1 MMTTKN
7 GMIISQNTQNI
18 IKQKAYNYPNE
29 IWDIIKE
36 YMGIGYY
43 WKQILILLQKL
54 NTQELKNI
62 IDCTFRCVL
71 PIPSEILYNNELI
84 NTFRREL
91 LSYEYSVKLRHL
103 IVKRTKQ
110 TIKEL
115 GKNLS
120 SEMLVSTYATQN
132 ISCLFLGIE
141 NNMYDKFPHYP
152 KIKATPRRFDQDV
165 QFAFR

>member
-1 MMTTKN
+1 MTTKN
-7 GMIISQNTQNI
+7 GMSINQNTQSI
-18 IKQKAYNYPNE
+18 IKKAYNYPNE

-71 PIPSEILYNNELI
+71 PISSGILYNNELI

-91 LSYEYSVKLRHL
+91 LSDAYSVKLRH
-103 IVKRTKQ
+103 IIAKRTKQ

-120 SEMLVSTYATQN
+120 SERCVSTYAYHN
-132 ISCLFLGIE
+132 ITCLYLGIE
-141 NNMYDKFPHYP
+141 NNMHDKYQYYP
-152 KIKATPRRFDQDV
+152 KIKATPRRFDFDV